1 MKSSGPNG
9 GKMLRVISAVLFLL
23 ALVLFLV
30 FWQQNYQGFDYEISI
45 GYNILVFKLDPVS
58 MPVWVLMI
66 LSFGCGIIITFLL
79 ELIGWF
85 RTRSRLIQQTRTIR
99 RMERELQDLRTM
111 PFSDTGAGKEFTI
124 QE

>member
-1 MKSSGPNG
+1 
-9 GKMLRVISAVLFLL
+9 MLRVISAVLFLL

-45 GYNILVFKLDPVS
+45 GYNILVFKLAPVS

-66 LSFGCGIIITFLL
+66 LSFACGIIITFLL

-85 RTRSRLIQQTRTIR
+85 RTRSRIIQQTSTIR

-111 PFSDTGAGKEFTI
+111 PFSDTGADKEITI